1 MVNIISNLLDDA
13 IIYKDLKRYSI
24 LSLINQLR
32 DKNMSDIDI
41 YKILLES
48 GFGVKDLKQFFL
60 EIDVKGIKVKSNTNS
75 NESIDDA
82 LKLLKK
88 GYGLNY
94 VLNKLDLTKDR
105 LEYELSL
112 NGIDKET
119 LKVAQLKLSKKLNKK
134 GYSKEYILRL
144 TGIYSDEL
152 SRDKFYLSSRVIKIG
167 VKDLQSSGILKSL
180 KNKKGIYIAKGYN
193 KETLYIGKSNNLT
206 SRLTI
211 SSHHVL
217 NKIVEDI
224 AYIIIYIVYKDKK
237 AIEYEFE
244 DRIDI
249 LYTDYLSMLERKMI
263 SKFKPIYNNTWQK
276 KKTQT

>member
-32 DKNMSDIDI
+32 DKSMSDIDI
-41 YKILLES
+41 HKILLES
-48 GFGVKDLKQFFL
+48 GFIAKDLKQFFL

-180 KNKKGIYIAKGYN
+180 KNKKEFISLRGVIKR
-193 KETLYIGKSNNLT
+193 LYISENL
-206 SRLTI
+206 
-211 SSHHVL
+211 
-217 NKIVEDI
+217 
-224 AYIIIYIVYKDKK
+224 II
-237 AIEYEFE
+237 
-244 DRIDI
+244 
-249 LYTDYLSMLERKMI
+249 
-263 SKFKPIYNNTWQK
+263 
-276 KKTQT
+276 